1 MMLRNLPSEIR
12 NIIYEK
18 TLTGPEGKFFIGTEH
33 SRELCRSRAVLDN
46 NMHPFERLSNE
57 ANPRVASTR
66 NIALLRTSKAI
77 HAEAGAIIYGQK
89 LVFSDLV
96 ALQSFLAGLHTSQI
110 SLLRHVVLDTDHWH
124 YRTNRRPFMP
134 GVFALLAGADSLE
147 SLDPDIRHLD
157 PVSVRLNNAMMPD
170 ETTNVTVAD
179 WDATVACVMA
189 AEVYCPL
196 FTYLRRAVVVR
207 GIGKVVEVLDV
218 FDSVFREGPDC
229 IRTTYQAWNIV
240 GVPWTE
246 ERKAAM
252 KKAMGEEIKRL
263 LKGDNN

>member
-1 MMLRNLPSEIR
+1 
-12 NIIYEK
+12 
-18 TLTGPEGKFFIGTEH
+18 
-33 SRELCRSRAVLDN
+33 
-46 NMHPFERLSNE
+46 MHPFEPLSDH
-57 ANPRVASTR
+57 ANPRVACTR

-77 HAEAGAIIYGQK
+77 HDEAGAIIYGQK

-96 ALQSFLAGLHTSQI
+96 ALQSFLAGLRPSQI
-110 SLLRHVVLDTDHWH
+110 SLLRHVILDTNYRSHGTPVTDHREHVVFTTPNWH
-124 YRTNRRPFMP
+124 YSADKRPFMP

-147 SLDPDIRHLD
+147 TLDPDIRHFDLA
-157 PVSVRLNNAMMPD
+157 SVILNSAMLPY
-170 ETTNVTVAD
+170 ETMNITD
-179 WDATVACVMA
+179 WDAKVARAMA

-207 GIGKVVEVLDV
+207 GIDKVVEVLDV
-218 FDSVFREGPDC
+218 FDSVFRVGPDC
-229 IRTTYQAWNIV
+229 IRTTYQPWNVV

-263 LKGDNN
+263 LKEDNN